1 MSYVPELDDRR
12 QEVRRAANQR
22 VVLWPKVAGVGNV
35 FVDQAEFSIRTPA
48 GVELAAGSAT
58 LTEFGDTGEEVHR
71 LSCSFDASALDLA
84 ENYQVV
90 FVYEYDS
97 EEHQETVRF
106 DVVYEPWSGSD
117 ISLNDLRDEVAD
129 IGEVLGGLARVKG
142 TERTA
147 EQEAAIYAVKA
158 CTEVKGWIR
167 QQLTALGRIYPRL
180 ILQREELRGVV
191 AAQAVARIYKAGG
204 GTGTGRYADLANQ
217 WADEARRRLTAL
229 GELPYDSDE
238 DSVEDTVVGGFTS
251 VTLRRG
257 GPRAPVTPTSNP
269 ASVPSLTLGGG
280 GGGGASGD
288 VVGPA
293 SATDNALARFDLAT
307 GKLIQSSV
315 GILSDAGD
323 LTGVTIEGVDVS
335 DLEAR
340 VDTLESS
347 GGVSEGAVRTALAA
361 STGAIDLN
369 AQNITDV
376 GTVDGRDVGA
386 DGTALDAHLV
396 ASAPHSGHALTGTTI
411 SAGTGLTGGGD
422 LSANRTLSVAYGTT
436 AGTATEGN
444 DSRVVNAVQTSRTIS
459 AGTGLTGGGDLS
471 ANRTLSANVGTG
483 SGTLAAGD
491 DSRITGAI
499 QSSVLTTNGDILVR
513 SGGSPSRLGLGNDG
527 QGPRN
532 IAGSLVNAYV
542 FEPRRE
548 VVVYDDFVTAIA
560 GSGFTFSNFVLVVVN
575 TDANHCGLVRWV
587 SNSVTTG
594 SISTNVGGIQL
605 DGGEIYFETCVQ
617 MQLLSDATDTYSFT
631 CGFGDLTTAGAHTD
645 EVGFRYS
652 HSINGGKFLAVCRSN
667 SVETGSTLDTGITVA
682 AGTWYR
688 LGLRVNAAATS
699 VEFFIDGVSVGS
711 ITSNIPTGAS
721 RVVGLVLKVDRT
733 AGTGNIAH
741 YVDYVF
747 FRKAVNR

>member
-1 MSYVPELDDRR
+1 MTYVPELDDRR
-12 QEVRRAANQR
+12 QEVRRAAGQK
-22 VVLWPKVAGVGNV
+22 VVLWPKVPGVGNV
-35 FVDQAEFSIRTPA
+35 FVDQAEFSIRLPT

-71 LSCSFDASALDLA
+71 LSCTFDASNLELD

-90 FVYEYDS
+90 FVFEYDS

-106 DVVYEPWSGSD
+106 DVVHEPWSGSD
-117 ISLNDLRDEVAD
+117 VSLNDLRDEVAD
-129 IGEVLGGLARVKG
+129 IGEVLEGLARVKG
-142 TERTA
+142 TARTA

-180 ILQREELRGVV
+180 ILQREELRSVV

-229 GELPYDSDE
+229 GELPYDAD
-238 DSVEDTVVGGFTS
+238 EDTVADTTIGGFTS

-257 GPRAPVTPTSNP
+257 GPRATVAPTANP
-269 ASVPSLTLGGG
+269 ASVPTLTLGGG
-280 GGGGASGD
+280 GGGGGGSGD

-293 SATDNALARFDLAT
+293 SATDNAIARFDQAT
-307 GKLIQSSV
+307 GKLLQNSS
-315 GILSDAGD
+315 A
-323 LTGVTIEGVDVS
+323 
-335 DLEAR
+335 
-340 VDTLESS
+340 TLDDS
-347 GGVSEGAVRTALAA
+347 GNIATA
-361 STGAIDLN
+361 
-369 AQNITDV
+369 
-376 GTVDGRDVGA
+376 GTVDGRDLSVDGA
-386 DGTALDAHLV
+386 ALDAHLV
-396 ASAPHSGHALTGTTI
+396 AASPHSGHAL
-411 SAGTGLTGGGD
+411 A
-422 LSANRTLSVAYGTT
+422 
-436 AGTATEGN
+436 AT
-444 DSRVVNAVQTSRTIS
+444 TIS

-631 CGFGDLTTAGAHTD
+631 CGFGDLTTSGAHTD
-645 EVGFRYS
+645 EVGFRYT
-652 HSINGGKFLAVCRSN
+652 HSNNGGRWLAVCRSN

-688 LGLRVNAAATS
+688 LGFRVNSTATS

-711 ITSNIPTGAS
+711 ISSNIPTGAS
-721 RVVGLVLKVDRT
+721 RVVGICLKVDRT

-741 YVDYVF
+741 YCDYLF
-747 FRKAVNR
+747 MRKAVNR